1 MLIRRGTSHSNATPS
16 ELADLATTRN
26 WHTIAIVFVVCMVAG
41 IQTVYRPGGFPTATS
56 LVMLA
61 LYALSCLAI
70 GPLIYIDAH
79 WVIAAAVAT
88 NLFLGLVLSLGQT
101 VLLGA
106 LTFELLAMAVLY
118 RLPARWTAPIIA
130 IMVVLFLG
138 TQYRYFFL
146 VTHMRNASEN
156 FWKTVIPFMIIPT
169 IAVALRS
176 RALIIQRL
184 RATQAQLEAEME
196 RTAEL
201 AVARERTRIA
211 RDMHDVLAHSLTV
224 LSIQAQAAREIVMTQ
239 PERTAAMLDDIVDV
253 LRQSLAESRRL
264 VGVLREAER
273 AGGDEAQLGEELLTL
288 ADRFS
293 QRTGV
298 RCSLTESGEA
308 RPPSAAQR
316 NALRFALQE
325 ALTNAY
331 RHGQARH
338 IWATLEWNREEVS
351 LRVRDNGSAS
361 NAAAGEGGGQGLR
374 GMRER
379 AAALGG
385 TSSAGPSDEG
395 GFVVIVTLPLAA
407 DEANTLAKDA

>member
-1 MLIRRGTSHSNATPS
+1 
-16 ELADLATTRN
+16 
-26 WHTIAIVFVVCMVAG
+26 
-41 IQTVYRPGGFPTATS
+41 
-56 LVMLA
+56 
-61 LYALSCLAI
+61 
-70 GPLIYIDAH
+70 
-79 WVIAAAVAT
+79 
-88 NLFLGLVLSLGQT
+88 
-101 VLLGA
+101 
-106 LTFELLAMAVLY
+106 
-118 RLPARWTAPIIA
+118 
-130 IMVVLFLG
+130 
-138 TQYRYFFL
+138 
-146 VTHMRNASEN
+146 
-156 FWKTVIPFMIIPT
+156 
-169 IAVALRS
+169 
-176 RALIIQRL
+176 
-184 RATQAQLEAEME
+184 
-196 RTAEL
+196 
-201 AVARERTRIA
+201 
-211 RDMHDVLAHSLTV
+211 
-224 LSIQAQAAREIVMTQ
+224 
-239 PERTAAMLDDIVDV
+239 
-253 LRQSLAESRRL
+253 
-264 VGVLREAER
+264 
-273 AGGDEAQLGEELLTL
+273 LGEQLLIL